1 MDDLKRMLTLTGDPD
16 PQIRRYALSQI
27 EQLADTGD
35 EEEILETLRN
45 ATRDP
50 VPIVSHQ
57 ANRSLTSL
65 LQKSMARPARGPGQL
80 SGSHDVVEGGSFES
94 VPIARLREA
103 GLAVLQPCIEHLHS
117 FATGSNPDIAKKAI
131 LALGKIASP
140 TSLPIFRSS
149 VLTASLA
156 EVTALALSEL
166 DHPSAIDLLLQAATS
181 NDVLIKQHA
190 VLELGRFSDSRALEL
205 LLAHVGFPDPA
216 VRANVATA
224 LGEHEDKKAAC
235 EPLVRL
241 IADPMVWVA
250 LYALKAIG
258 FVKESRATDAVV
270 ARFRATTDRHIRSSA
285 IMTLGLMGNLAA
297 VPTVS
302 GALRDPDDRVR
313 ANAIEALD
321 KMALAPKEKFQQ
333 IKSLLSDANNRVMG
347 NAAVAVQHEDLKLA
361 LTTVASMLKN
371 PDKWFRATSAWCL
384 GKIQSPQSA
393 QWLLRLTKTEAEPEV
408 LSVALKSLEHYP
420 SNEVAGQVIGLLEHE
435 EPSIRAHAARLLG
448 LVADTTQLKTVF
460 DAYQKEPEPVVRAA
474 LVNAMGRLAGPS
486 DVLYLTE
493 CLRDQEPRVQANA
506 IEGIMASAGAGGPDV
521 IPHIRPF
528 IASTNN
534 RLKANAVLALW
545 QQGEVAIVRELEK
558 MLDPANSRQCFSAIY
573 VVGEIGKLLRFLAS
587 GPRKPL
593 LLAALKSVSQ
603 LLDKGPNTDDA
614 LRKLGRGGRSLY
626 VREKA
631 EAVLVE
637 MLADRSE
644 EARHVLTEAAGEMPG
659 EWVWT
664 FLNARLEHPGKPSE
678 ARSALLEK
686 DSQLRKD
693 FIGPNLELATIYSS
707 RQETGRLVDA
717 YLKAFEIR
725 LGLLEDQ
732 VRISRW
738 LLEKGRV
745 QEAYTTLK
753 FLVSQAPIPPD
764 THFQIGK
771 MLLFQSRPEEAL
783 DHLFRAH
790 VEDPGNAEIGYY
802 YARACAKCGHTGLAR
817 ELLRRVMEAV
827 KEREAPIYQKAFK
840 LYQGMETEG
849 GGGF

>member
-1 MDDLKRMLTLTGDPD
+1 MLALTGDPD

-27 EQLADTGD
+27 ELLADSAD

-57 ANRSLTSL
+57 ANRSLTAL
-65 LQKSMARPARGPGQL
+65 LQKSMARPSRGLGAGT
-80 SGSHDVVEGGSFES
+80 SGVHDAVEGGAFEG

-103 GLAVLQPCIEHLHS
+103 GLQVLQPCLEHLHS
-117 FATGSNPDIAKKAI
+117 FATGSNPDLAKKAI

-140 TSLPIFRSS
+140 TSLPIFRNS
-149 VLTASLA
+149 VLTTSLA

-166 DHPSAIDLLLQAATS
+166 DHPSAIDLLLQAAAS

-190 VLELGRFSDSRALEL
+190 VLELGRFNDSRALEL
-205 LLAHVGFPDPA
+205 LLAHAAFPDPA

-224 LGEHEDKKAAC
+224 LGEHEDRKATC
-235 EPLVRL
+235 EPLIRL
-241 IADPMVWVA
+241 IGDPMVWVA

-258 FVKESRATDAVV
+258 AVKDSRATEAVV
-270 ARFRATTDRHIRSSA
+270 ARFRTTTDRHIKASA
-285 IMTLGLMGNLAA
+285 IMTLGFIGNLAA
-297 VPTVS
+297 VPAVTA
-302 GALRDPDDRVR
+302 ALRDPDDRVR

-321 KMALAPKEKFQQ
+321 RMALAPKEKSQQ
-333 IKSLLSDANNRVMG
+333 IRPLLSDPNNRVVG
-347 NAAVAVQHEDLKLA
+347 NAAVSIAQEDLKLA
-361 LTTVASMLKN
+361 LTTIASMLKN
-371 PDKWFRATSAWCL
+371 PDKWFRASAAWCL
-384 GKIQSPQSA
+384 GKIQSPQSP

-408 LSVALKSLEHYP
+408 LAVALKSLEHYP
-420 SNEVAGQVIGLLEHE
+420 SSDVAAQVIGLLEHE
-435 EPSIRAHAARLLG
+435 EPSIRSHAARLLG
-448 LVADTTQLKTVF
+448 LVADTSNLKTVF
-460 DAYQKEPEPVVRAA
+460 DTYQRETEPVVRAA

-486 DVLYLTE
+486 DLLYLTE

-528 IASTNN
+528 VASTNN

-573 VVGEIGKLLRFLAS
+573 VVGEIGKSLRFLAS

-593 LLAALKSVSQ
+593 LLSALKSVSG
-603 LLDKGPNTDDA
+603 LLDKGPSTEDA

-626 VREKA
+626 VRERA
-631 EAVLVE
+631 EAI
-637 MLADRSE
+637 LAELQAGRAE
-644 EARHVLTEAAGEMPG
+644 EARQLLGEAVSEMPG

-664 FLNARLEHPGKPSE
+664 YLQARMDHPGKTSE
-678 ARSALLEK
+678 ARGAILEK

-693 FIGPNLELATIYSS
+693 FIGPNLELATLYSS

-725 LGLLEDQ
+725 LSLLEEQ

-753 FLVSQAPIPPD
+753 FLVSQSPIPTD

-771 MLLFQSRPEEAL
+771 MLLFQSRPEDAL

-790 VEDPGNAEIGYY
+790 VEDPASAEIAYY

-817 ELLRRVMEAV
+817 ELLRRVMDSV
-827 KEREAPIYQKAFK
+827 KEREAPIYQKAHK
-840 LYQGMETEG
+840 LYQGMETG
-849 GGGF
+849 GVNGS